1 MDNIKKILVPLEFT
15 EYSQGVFNCAVQM
28 AMNSDAKIIVLS
40 VINSRDIESVESIV
54 SMGYDVDAEH
64 YVEEIRQD
72 RKQQLNK
79 MADEVQIDKDKVKIL
94 FKIGKPVD
102 EILKAIEKES
112 PDLVVMG
119 TKGRTNLKNGVMGS
133 VAGKVFKR
141 SPVNILSHRGKV
153 VKKSL
158 TKKLHI

>member
-15 EYSQGVFNCAVQM
+15 EYSPGVFNCAVQM

-40 VINSRDIESVESIV
+40 IINSRDIESVESIV
-54 SMGYDVDAEH
+54 SMGYDVNAEH
-64 YVEEIRQD
+64 YVKEIKND
-72 RKQQLNK
+72 RKQQLSK
-79 MADEVQIDKDKVKIL
+79 MADEAEIDKDKVKIM
-94 FKIGKPVD
+94 FKTGKPVD
-102 EILKAIEKES
+102 EILKVIDKES

-119 TKGRTNLKNGVMGS
+119 TKGRGDLKHGIVGS

-141 SPVNILSHRGKV
+141 SPVNILSHRGRV

-158 TKKLHI
+158 TKKLSL